1 MQLSPLVNTPSS
13 AYPEHQR
20 LKFVYLL
27 LFSACLGILLFFSDP
42 FIHLNF
48 DGNTAYSDFSKN
60 IFEKNTSYFAESILL
75 PLLAKVVGASSSL
88 HADKIFCSILII
100 LILPI
105 LSSAAYQYF
114 GRISLALVFIICLS
128 AGFSYFRLAGLGQP
142 HPLLG
147 QPDPL
152 TIMLLMLASL
162 QRHPVWLFMFLLG
175 AALSHFS
182 LVLVAMPTIIAFIIT
197 TQCLTRSEKIRF
209 TKFAIL
215 ALLVG
220 KLFLLTWYFIFE
232 YQLGTR
238 LDWISERW
246 PNFFTQRYSDDKSG
260 FWLAPTATLLLA
272 YLAAGLYFCV
282 LRRWFF
288 FAAIVIALLSAYL
301 ASFITIDGFRII
313 AVVLAAP
320 TVFIIKEILSINR
333 QALEKLAHA
342 TYNTV
347 IVRSCAVFYNCWFEI
362 VFALIGTSVWL
373 YLLKLASR
381 EGLLINGVVP
391 WSLFSYT
398 FDPVV
403 ALLSLAAIFILLVAS
418 AVTIQTKV
426 PVGFAKFAFFLPI
439 FLVILQYFRRL
450 FFFNEALSTSGK
462 ILVLIYFLIAILL
475 IVRLPLA
482 PLTSQIKIR
491 LQRFFT

>member
-1 MQLSPLVNTPSS
+1 MQPSPIVNMSS
-13 AYPEHQR
+13 LTNRSQQKLRYD
-20 LKFVYLL
+20 FLL
-27 LFSACLGILLFFSDP
+27 LFAACLSRFLFFSDSS
-42 FIHLNF
+42 LDLYF
-48 DGNTAYSDFSKN
+48 DGNTAYSDFSEK
-60 IFEKNTSYFAESILL
+60 IFEVNTSYFAESILL
-75 PLLAKVVGASSSL
+75 PLLAKIVGASSSL
-88 HADKIFCSILII
+88 HAYKLICAILTIS
-100 LILPI
+100 ILPI
-105 LSSAAYQYF
+105 LSAAAYQYF
-114 GRISLALVFIICLS
+114 GRLSLAVIFIVFLS
-128 AGFSYFRLAGLGQP
+128 ASFSYFRFAG
-142 HPLLG
+142 LG

-152 TIMLLMLASL
+152 TIMLLMLATL
-162 QRHPVWLFMFLLG
+162 QRQAHCLFWFLLG

-182 LVLVAMPTIIAFIIT
+182 LVVVGMPAIIAFIVT
-197 TQCLTRSEKIRF
+197 TQCLTRSEKIKF
-209 TKFAIL
+209 TKFAVL

-220 KLFLLTWYFIFE
+220 ELFLLTWYFIFE

-272 YLAAGLYFCV
+272 YLAAGIYFCV

-288 FAAIVIALLSAYL
+288 FAAIVIALSSAYL

-320 TVFIIKEILSINR
+320 TVFIIKEILAINR

-347 IVRSCAVFYNCWFEI
+347 VVRSCAVFYNCWFEI
-362 VFALIGTSVWL
+362 VFALIGTSIWL
-373 YLLKLASR
+373 HLLKLASR

-398 FDPVV
+398 FDPIV

-418 AVTIQTKV
+418 AVTLQTKV
-426 PVGFAKFAFFLPI
+426 TVGFAKFAFFLPI